1 MSGTCKIEETNENGY
16 SISLENNDES
26 NKGESQIELEDV
38 SEKESNIA
46 SQDQDLLDK
55 DQGKAKRFQQNT
67 SCIDGKEENTCKNWK
82 DGIRRKKGVED
93 DDDEM
98 RKFNPKEPNFLSLVP
113 EPGQKKVDLRHQMM
127 DERKNS
133 EDWMLDCA
141 LRQVGIFLQD

>member
-1 MSGTCKIEETNENGY
+1 M
-16 SISLENNDES
+16 
-26 NKGESQIELEDV
+26 
-38 SEKESNIA
+38 
-46 SQDQDLLDK
+46 LDK

-141 LRQVGIFLQD
+141 LRQVVTKLAPARKKKVALLVEAFEMVLPAAAPKCETSVRNNNSSAFGHSGRIQACS